1 MAYKE
6 AIHVGKIQS
15 ISWASCLATMYVFTN
30 QYVINNQK
38 IIHWFFNQGSYTSS
52 DIEFMDF
59 SRTFEDPI
67 IKFWGPNKLLLR
79 QIHHNSCTI
88 SIIYNVNAWIN
99 WCYGTGIYSK
109 PQPFASQA
117 VHTQGFWC
125 FARSRSRE
133 IQVNPRN
140 PAKFTKTRKIPR
152 NSVEILSNTC
162 LYSNFETCLSYW
174 GYLLAVSSQI
184 YEQRFETT
192 RRRLCCEKLGTSYD
206 VKGFAIGSFLEC
218 IIVERASDVLC

>member
-59 SRTFEDPI
+59 SRTFKDPI
-67 IKFWGPNKLLLR
+67 IKFWGPNKLLMR

-88 SIIYNVNAWIN
+88 SIIYNVNTWIN

-117 VHTQGFWC
+117 VHTKGFWC

-133 IQVNPRN
+133 IQVNLRN

-174 GYLLAVSSQI
+174 GYLLAVNSQI
-184 YEQRFETT
+184 YVKTSSLKRANNVP
-192 RRRLCCEKLGTSYD
+192 KLPGIDY
-206 VKGFAIGSFLEC
+206 VAKNWALAMMLKALPLVHF
-218 IIVERASDVLC
+218 